1 MVSYA
6 RAKSEGLG
14 FSSGTGMAAV
24 GVMPREIRLVILSL
38 GLVGAALLGGVM
50 PVEMMG
56 ENTGLGTSVDATGS
70 FFLCSPS
77 AIIAIGA
84 TITVIQRILHVRSQ
98 AKSAAPPVTPTTN
111 ETRST
116 T

>member
-1 MVSYA
+1 MGAAFMVSYT

-14 FSSGTGMAAV
+14 FTAGTGMAAV

-38 GLVGAALLGGVM
+38 GLIVAGATANLTILAGAL
-50 PVEMMG
+50 
-56 ENTGLGTSVDATGS
+56 
-70 FFLCSPS
+70 

-98 AKSAAPPVTPTTN
+98 AKSATTH
-111 ETRST
+111 T
-116 T
+116 TQ